1 LTPFLPIFTKN
12 TIFYHFLSFLPI
24 FASGSIFSKKHV
36 FCSQTG
42 FLTFLKKMIKTGKN
56 AFLPLFLS
64 GAFFHSF
71 QQLAFFNPPTKTE
84 GRGGSI
90 PKIIPKNRFFEKND
104 FFGIFFDPQKGCHF
118 CDSLFSFFRKHP
130 SNNDCRH

>member
-71 QQLAFFNPPTKTE
+71 QQLAFFNPPTKNRGE
-84 GRGGSI
+84 GGVN
-90 PKIIPKNRFFEKND
+90 PKD
-104 FFGIFFDPQKGCHF
+104 YPQKPV
-118 CDSLFSFFRKHP
+118 FRKKRLFW
-130 SNNDCRH
+130 DLF